1 MLIRHVIVYLFAR
14 GLPGIVNF
22 LALAVYTRL
31 LTHEEFGRY
40 SLVIAGVGLVQV
52 VVFQWLLLVCG
63 RFLPAHIDQPQ
74 TVLRPVLAIFLF
86 LSVIF
91 ALAAYAVASVLAAPE
106 WRSIIP
112 VAIVLAITQAW
123 HELNL
128 RLATVQL
135 DPVRYGVLSAVKAV
149 PALLLGAV
157 LAWIYQSA
165 HAPLIGLISGA
176 LVAWLF
182 AGRSAWT
189 GIRPRLPSSEQLSEF
204 GRYGLPLAITFALVW
219 ITASSDRLMI
229 AWFLGEAQTGI
240 YAAGYDMAQQSLGLL
255 LTIVNT
261 AATPLVIRVL
271 EKEGVEAAGRQMHQN
286 GELMF
291 ALAFSGAAG
300 LIAIEPVM
308 MGLFVGEAFR
318 EGASS
323 IFLWIA
329 LTAAIIGIKS
339 FHFDIAFHLTRKSTW
354 LLVTSGLAAAANLGL
369 NLVFIPYFGIAGA
382 AWSALLAYSVA
393 AVSSAIIGFRVFPM
407 PRVLPLLVHG
417 FVPAAGVYGS
427 AWFCMQADI
436 SPVFKMMLSIT
447 VAGAV
452 AMIIFLILDTAGVRQ
467 LAGRHGYRL
476 FKNIVKR

>member
-1 MLIRHVIVYLFAR
+1 MLIRHVAVYLFAR
-14 GLPGIVNF
+14 GLPGVVNF

-40 SLVIAGVGLVQV
+40 SLVIAGVGLVHV

-74 TVLRPVLAIFLF
+74 TVLRPVLAVFLF
-86 LSVIF
+86 LSTIF
-91 ALAAYAVASVLAAPE
+91 ALAACVVVSVWAAPE

-112 VAIVLAITQAW
+112 VAIVLTITQAW

-128 RLATVQL
+128 RLATARL
-135 DPVRYGVLSAVKAV
+135 DPARYGVLSTIKAV
-149 PALLLGAV
+149 LALLLGAV
-157 LAWIYQSA
+157 LAWVYQSA
-165 HAPLIGLISGA
+165 NAPLIGLIFGA
-176 LVAWLF
+176 VMAWLF

-189 GIRPRLPSSEQLSEF
+189 GIRPQLPTSEQLKEF
-204 GRYGLPLAITFALVW
+204 GSYGFPLAITFSLVW
-219 ITASSDRLMI
+219 ITSSSDRLMI

-240 YAAGYDMAQQSLGLL
+240 YAVGYDMAQQSLGLL

-261 AATPLVIRVL
+261 AATPLAIKTL
-271 EKEGVEAAGRQMHQN
+271 EKDGVEAAGRQMRQN

-300 LIAIEPVM
+300 LIAIGPVM
-308 MGLFVGEAFR
+308 IGLFVGEEFR

-323 IFLWIA
+323 IFGWVA
-329 LTAAIIGIKS
+329 LTAAVIGIKS
-339 FHFDIAFHLTRKSTW
+339 FHFDIAFHLTRKSKW
-354 LLVTSGLAAAANLGL
+354 LLITSGLAAAANLGL
-369 NLVFIPYFGIAGA
+369 NLVFVPHFGIAGA
-382 AWSALLAYSVA
+382 AWSALLAYSIA
-393 AVSSAIIGFRVFPM
+393 AVSSAVIGFKVFPM
-407 PRVLPLLVHG
+407 PTVLPLLGCG
-417 FVPAAGVYGS
+417 FLPAAGVYGS
-427 AWFCMQADI
+427 AWLCMQADI

-452 AMIIFLILDTAGVRQ
+452 AAVIFLILDIAGVRQ

-476 FKNIVKR
+476 FENIFKR